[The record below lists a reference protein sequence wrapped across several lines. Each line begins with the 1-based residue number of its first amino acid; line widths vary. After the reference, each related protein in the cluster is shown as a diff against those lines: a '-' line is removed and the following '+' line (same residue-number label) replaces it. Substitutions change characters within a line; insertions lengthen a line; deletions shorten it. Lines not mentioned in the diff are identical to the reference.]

1 MPRGWPWLLL
11 LFLLADACRKADAPP
26 TNVQEKPRE
35 LDAAARQRLREGAD
49 PRRWSNV
56 DPAQPGSHRVDPRSG
71 ISFARIPA
79 GEFTMGDEAQVEAK
93 PAHTVRLRRD
103 FLLATT
109 ELTIGQWRRYVAE
122 FGGDPT
128 VPVPPWTDDHPMP
141 LSCVDAE
148 RFCATFGYRL
158 PSEAEWERACTGGV
172 ERSAEPWATEA
183 GMREHAWF
191 HRNAEQRAHA
201 VATRAPNAYGLHD
214 MLGNLWEWCGEN
226 WRPFPY
232 QGRTGV
238 TEDPRGPNGGSDRV
252 IRGGSWF
259 SVPPATPR
267 TRKSGGA
274 LERNRFFGC
283 RPAIDLPE

>member
-11 LFLLADACRKADAPP
+11 LFLPVGACRKAEPP
-26 TNVQEKPRE
+26 PPVAAAPRE
-35 LDAAARQRLREGAD
+35 LDAAARQRLLEGAD
-49 PRRWSNV
+49 PRRWTDA
-56 DPAQPGSHRVDPRSG
+56 DPEHPGRCRSDPRSG
-71 ISFARIPA
+71 VTFARIPA
-79 GEFTMGDEAQVEAK
+79 GEFVMGDDSQPEAR
-93 PAHTVRLRRD
+93 PAHPVHLRRD
-103 FLLATT
+103 YLLATT

-122 FGGDPT
+122 YGGDAS
-128 VPVPPWTDDHPMP
+128 VPLPPWPDDHPMP

-148 RFCATFGYRL
+148 RYCATFGYRL
-158 PSEAEWERACTGGV
+158 PSEAEWERACTGGL

-201 VATRAPNAYGLHD
+201 VATRAPNAYGLYD

-232 QGRTGV
+232 QGRTGT
-238 TEDPRGPNGGSDRV
+238 TEDPRGPDGGSDRV

-259 SVPPATPR
+259 SVPPANPR

-274 LERNRFFGC
+274 GERNRFFGC
-283 RPAIDLPE
+283 RPACGLPL